1 MNGFDDSIIVKS
13 IIASVLGNRTDI
25 IISLKYSDD
34 LYSDAVALCENE
46 TYLGF
51 LKSLS
56 HGMRARF
63 NSFNGAYILPRDIFS
78 KQLILVSNKQRS
90 DGYSHFSTIAHET
103 QHAKNHTI
111 FCELYCNKDI
121 NQISEHA
128 NNASFQVWDEFAARR
143 TGHRLYSSYT
153 LQKILGFSELD
164 LQKMLEEDQFPIR
177 LKQIHNILSS
187 GASMDQYKEIAAI
200 LGMFHVWETDYSI
213 NIESRLGA
221 WALELYLALS
231 RYDSIETVDF
241 ATLSSE
247 INKLRSSWERGEF

>member
-1 MNGFDDSIIVKS
+1 MNGFDDSVIVRN
-13 IIASVLGNRTDI
+13 IIAAVLGNRTDI
-25 IISLKYSDD
+25 AIVLKYSDD
-34 LYSDAVALCENE
+34 LYSDAIAMCENE
-46 TYLGF
+46 TYLEY

-56 HGMRARF
+56 LDIRTRF
-63 NSFNGAYILPRDIFS
+63 NSFNGAYILPKDISS
-78 KQLILVSNKQRS
+78 KQFILVSNRQRT

-143 TGHRLYSSYT
+143 TGHRLYLSYS
-153 LQKILGFSELD
+153 LQRILGYSEPD
-164 LQKMLEEDQFPIR
+164 LQKMLEGDQFPLR
-177 LKQIHNILSS
+177 LKQIQNILSS

-241 ATLSSE
+241 ATLSFE
-247 INKLRSSWERGEF
+247 INRLWSSWERGTF